1 MDKIISV
8 MKDNGN
14 DFFDL
19 IIKINV
25 HSIAI

>member
-8 MKDNGN
+8 MKNNSN

-19 IIKINV
+19 IVKINV
-25 HSIAI
+25 HSIVI